1 VQQEQASASWWST
14 RTGEAWKINNGGTCF
29 LRQLKVDDFFFYSS
43 YMVPLDIR
51 EEENKGFEWMFYFV
65 KWLACYRIPLEKH
78 SPIPKAHIYSL
89 YSVSDSYI
97 FPLKFVQSKQGL
109 NLVGWYFSLVH

>member
-1 VQQEQASASWWST
+1 
-14 RTGEAWKINNGGTCF
+14 
-29 LRQLKVDDFFFYSS
+29 
-43 YMVPLDIR
+43 MVPLDIR

-65 KWLACYRIPLEKH
+65 KWLACYRIPLEKY

-97 FPLKFVQSKQGL
+97 FPLKFLQSKQGL